1 MAQIYSFWRQ
11 VKLDFSRGSV
21 CNISLHLQMLFSN
34 ILGQTHIKNHLLKSI
49 ENGRIPHAQL
59 FVGKTGSGLLP
70 IALAYAQAIL
80 CSNHAIGSKAHEN
93 CMNMVANLAHPDL
106 HFVFP
111 VNTTEKIK
119 KNPFSELFMEQW
131 RAFVLENPYGSLYD
145 WLAFLG
151 IDKKQGN
158 INVDQAKQMLKSL
171 SLKAYEGGHKIMI
184 IWMAD
189 RMNTA
194 CANKILKLVEEP
206 PQKTVLLLLTE
217 HQQQILG
224 TIQSRCQKLHFP
236 ALSEQ
241 DISNQLTE
249 NKGVEIKKAKKISSL
264 SHGDYHQAL
273 NLLNNLGD
281 DAVFENWFVDWVR
294 TAFKAKGN
302 KDSINALISWSEEI
316 AKQGRETQKKFLGYC
331 LETFRQALLK
341 NYKTDSLLFFDAPN
355 TKFSI
360 EKFAPFVHQNN
371 IFEISEALEIA
382 SYHIE
387 RNGNAKIIFT
397 DLSIKLTRLLH
408 AKA

>member
-1 MAQIYSFWRQ
+1 MT
-11 VKLDFSRGSV
+11 V
-21 CNISLHLQMLFSN
+21 CNIWLHLQMLFSN

-70 IALAYAQAIL
+70 IAIAYAQAIL
-80 CSNHAIGSKAHEN
+80 ASNHNLGSPGHESCMVKA
-93 CMNMVANLAHPDL
+93 ANLAHPDL

-111 VNTTEKIK
+111 VNTNDLVK
-119 KNPFSELFMEQW
+119 KHPFSALFLEDW
-131 RAFVLENPYGSLYD
+131 RIFVAENPYGSLYD
-145 WLAFLG
+145 WLAYLG
-151 IDKKQGN
+151 IEKKQGT
-158 INVDQAKQMLKSL
+158 INVDEAKQILKSL

-206 PQKTVLLLLTE
+206 PKNTVLLLLTE
-217 HQQQILG
+217 REEHILQ

-236 ALSEQ
+236 LLSEETL
-241 DISNQLTE
+241 SKQLIE
-249 NKGVEIKKAKKISSL
+249 NKGVSKNKALKISRL
-264 SHGDYHQAL
+264 SNGDFHQAL
-273 NLLNNLGD
+273 CLLNNASD
-281 DAVFENWFVDWVR
+281 DSDFEIWFVNWVR

-302 KDSINALISWSEEI
+302 KSSIHGLISWSEEI
-316 AKQGRETQKKFLGYC
+316 AKEGRETQKNFLSYC
-331 LETFRQALLK
+331 QETFRQALLK
-341 NYKTDSLLFFDAPN
+341 NYKADSLLFFDAPN

-360 EKFAPFVHQNN
+360 EKFAPFIHQNN
-371 IFEISEALEIA
+371 IFEISEAIEEA

-397 DLSIKLTRLLH
+397 DLSIKLTRLIH
-408 AKA
+408 AKT

>member
-1 MAQIYSFWRQ
+1 MGQIYGFWWQ
-11 VKLDFSRGSV
+11 VKLDFSSSGV
-21 CNISLHLQMLFSN
+21 CNIYLHLQMLFSN
-34 ILGQTHIKNHLLKSI
+34 TLGQTHIKNHLLKSI

-59 FVGKTGSGLLP
+59 FVGKTGSGVLP

-80 CSNHAIGSKAHEN
+80 SSNHPVGSKAHEN
-93 CMNMVANLAHPDL
+93 CMSKVANLAHPDL

-111 VNTTEKIK
+111 VNTNEKIK
-119 KNPFSELFMEQW
+119 KHPFSALFMEDW
-131 RAFVLENPYGSLYD
+131 RAFVSQNPYGSLYD

-151 IDKKQGN
+151 IEKKQGN
-158 INVDQAKQMLKSL
+158 INVDEAKQMLKTL

-189 RMNTA
+189 KMNTA

-206 PQKTVLLLLTE
+206 PQKTVLLLLTANE
-217 HQQQILG
+217 QQILG

-236 ALSEQ
+236 LLSEEV
-241 DISNQLTE
+241 ISSQLTE
-249 NKGVEIKKAKKISSL
+249 SKGVEIKKAKKISSL
-264 SHGDYHQAL
+264 SNGDYHQAL

-281 DAVFENWFVDWVR
+281 DAIFENWFVDWVR

-331 LETFRQALLK
+331 QETFRQALLK
-341 NYKTDSLLFFDAPN
+341 NYKADSLLFFDAPN

-360 EKFAPFVHQNN
+360 EKFAPFIHQNN

>member
-1 MAQIYSFWRQ
+1 
-11 VKLDFSRGSV
+11 
-21 CNISLHLQMLFSN
+21 MLFSN
-34 ILGQTHIKNHLLKSI
+34 TLGQTHIKNHLLKGI

-59 FVGKTGSGLLP
+59 FVGKTGSGILP
-70 IALAYAQAIL
+70 VALAYAQAIL
-80 CSNHAIGSKAHEN
+80 ASNHPKGSKAHEN
-93 CMNMVANLAHPDL
+93 CVSKVSNLAHPDL

-111 VNTTEKIK
+111 VNTNQRIK
-119 KNPFSELFMEQW
+119 KNPFSNLFLEDW
-131 RAFVLENPYGSLYD
+131 RTFVSKSPFGSLYD

-151 IDKKQGN
+151 IEKKQGN
-158 INVDQAKQMLKSL
+158 INVDEAKQMLKSL
-171 SLKAYEGGHKIMI
+171 SLKPYEGGHKVMI

-206 PQKTVLLLLTE
+206 PQKTILLLLTPYE
-217 HQQQILG
+217 EKILG

-236 ALSEQ
+236 LLSEEV
-241 DISNQLTE
+241 ISNQLIE
-249 NKGVEIKKAKKISSL
+249 NKGVESKKAKKISSL
-264 SHGDYHQAL
+264 CGGDYQQAL
-273 NLLNNLGD
+273 NLVDNLGD
-281 DAVFENWFVDWVR
+281 DGVFEHWFVDWVR

-302 KDSINALISWSEEI
+302 KGSINALISWSEEI

-331 LETFRQALLK
+331 QETFRQAMLK
-341 NYKTDSLLFFDAPN
+341 NYKADSLLFFDAPN

-371 IFEISEALEIA
+371 IFEISEALETA

-408 AKA
+408 AKS

>member
-1 MAQIYSFWRQ
+1 
-11 VKLDFSRGSV
+11 
-21 CNISLHLQMLFSN
+21 MLFSN
-34 ILGQTHIKNHLLKSI
+34 TLGQTHIKNHLLKGI

-59 FVGKTGSGLLP
+59 FVGKTGSGILP
-70 IALAYAQAIL
+70 VALAYAQAIL
-80 CSNHAIGSKAHEN
+80 ASNHPKGSKAHEN
-93 CMNMVANLAHPDL
+93 CVSKVANLAHPDL

-111 VNTTEKIK
+111 VNTNQRIK
-119 KNPFSELFMEQW
+119 KNPFSNLFLEDW
-131 RAFVLENPYGSLYD
+131 RTFVSKSPFGSLYD

-151 IDKKQGN
+151 IEKKQGN
-158 INVDQAKQMLKSL
+158 INVDEAKQMLKSL
-171 SLKAYEGGHKIMI
+171 SLKPYEGGHKVMI

-206 PQKTVLLLLTE
+206 PQKTILLLLTPYE
-217 HQQQILG
+217 EKILG

-236 ALSEQ
+236 LLSEEV
-241 DISNQLTE
+241 ISNQLIE
-249 NKGVEIKKAKKISSL
+249 NKGVESKKAKKISSL
-264 SHGDYHQAL
+264 CGGDYQQAL
-273 NLLNNLGD
+273 NLVDNLGD
-281 DAVFENWFVDWVR
+281 DGVFEHWFVDWVR

-302 KDSINALISWSEEI
+302 KGSINALISWSEEI

-331 LETFRQALLK
+331 QETFRQAMLK
-341 NYKTDSLLFFDAPN
+341 NYKADSLLFFDAPN

-371 IFEISEALEIA
+371 IFEISEALETA

-408 AKA
+408 AKS

>member
-1 MAQIYSFWRQ
+1 
-11 VKLDFSRGSV
+11 
-21 CNISLHLQMLFSN
+21 MLFSN
-34 ILGQTHIKNHLLKSI
+34 TLGQTHIKNHLLKGI
-49 ENGRIPHAQL
+49 ESGRIPHAQL
-59 FVGKTGSGLLP
+59 FVGKTGSGILP
-70 IALAYAQAIL
+70 VALAYAQAIL
-80 CSNHAIGSKAHEN
+80 ASNHPRGSKAHEN
-93 CMNMVANLAHPDL
+93 CVRKVANLAHPDL

-111 VNTTEKIK
+111 VNTNQRVK
-119 KNPFSELFMEQW
+119 KHPFSNLFLEDW
-131 RAFVLENPYGSLYD
+131 RDFVSKSPFGSLYD

-151 IDKKQGN
+151 IEKKQGN
-158 INVDQAKQMLKSL
+158 INVDEAKQMLKSL
-171 SLKAYEGGHKIMI
+171 SLKPYEGGHKVMI

-206 PQKTVLLLLTE
+206 PQKTILLLLTPYE
-217 HQQQILG
+217 EKILG

-236 ALSEQ
+236 LLCEEV
-241 DISNQLTE
+241 ISNQLIE
-249 NKGVEIKKAKKISSL
+249 NKGVESKKAKKISSL
-264 SHGDYHQAL
+264 CGGDYQQAL
-273 NLLNNLGD
+273 NLVDNLGD
-281 DAVFENWFVDWVR
+281 DGVFEHWFVDWVR

-302 KDSINALISWSEEI
+302 KGSINALISWSEEI

-331 LETFRQALLK
+331 LETFRQAMLK
-341 NYKTDSLLFFDAPN
+341 NYKADSLLFFDAPN

-371 IFEISEALEIA
+371 IFEISEALETA

-408 AKA
+408 ATS

>member
-1 MAQIYSFWRQ
+1 
-11 VKLDFSRGSV
+11 
-21 CNISLHLQMLFSN
+21 MLFN
-34 ILGQTHIKNHLLKSI
+34 ETIGQNHIKSHLLKSI
-49 ENGRIPHAQL
+49 ENARIPHAQL
-59 FVGKTGSGLLP
+59 FVGKTGSGILP

-80 CSNHAIGSKAHEN
+80 ASNHPLGSKAYEN
-93 CMNMVANLAHPDL
+93 CSSKVANLVHPDL

-111 VNTTEKIK
+111 VNTNSKVK
-119 KNPFSELFMEQW
+119 KHPFSDLFMEDW
-131 RAFVLENPYGSLYD
+131 RAFVSKNPYGSLYQ

-151 IDKKQGN
+151 IEKKQGS
-158 INVDQAKQMLKSL
+158 INVDEANQMLKKL
-171 SLKAYEGGHKIMI
+171 SLKAYQGGHKIMI

-189 RMNTA
+189 RMNSA

-206 PQKTVLLLLTE
+206 PKKTILLLLTE
-217 HQQQILG
+217 HEEKIIE

-236 ALSEQ
+236 LLSQE
-241 DISNQLTE
+241 DISNHLISQRD
-249 NKGVEIKKAKKISSL
+249 VEPKKAKKISHL
-264 SHGDYHQAL
+264 SGGDYQQAL
-273 NLLNNLGD
+273 NLINNLGD
-281 DAVFENWFVDWVR
+281 DAVFEHWFVDWVR

-302 KDSINALISWSEEI
+302 KNSINALISWSEEI
-316 AKQGRETQKKFLGYC
+316 AKEGRETQKKFLGYC
-331 LETFRQALLK
+331 QETFRQALLK
-341 NYKTDSLLFFDAPN
+341 NYRADSLLFFDAPN

-408 AKA
+408 AKP

>member
-1 MAQIYSFWRQ
+1 
-11 VKLDFSRGSV
+11 
-21 CNISLHLQMLFSN
+21 MLFSN

-59 FVGKTGSGLLP
+59 FVGKAGSGLLP
-70 IALAYAQAIL
+70 MALAYAQAIL
-80 CSNHAIGSKAHEN
+80 ASNHTTGTKAHES
-93 CMNMVANLAHPDL
+93 CVTKVAHLAHPDL

-111 VNTTEKIK
+111 VNTNQRVK
-119 KNPFSELFMEQW
+119 KHPFSALFMEQW
-131 RAFVLENPYGSLYD
+131 RAFALENTYGTLYD
-145 WLAFLG
+145 WLAYLG
-151 IDKKQGN
+151 IEKKQGN
-158 INVDQAKQMLKSL
+158 INVDEAKQMLKTL

-217 HQQQILG
+217 HQEHILG
-224 TIQSRCQKLHFP
+224 TIQSRCQKLQFP
-236 ALSEQ
+236 LLPENV
-241 DISNQLTE
+241 ISSQLIE
-249 NKGVEIKKAKKISSL
+249 DKHVESKKAKKISSM
-264 SHGDYHQAL
+264 SNGDYHQAL
-273 NLLNNLGD
+273 NLLSNLGD
-281 DAVFENWFVDWVR
+281 GTVFENWFVDWVR

-302 KDSINALISWSEEI
+302 KSSINALISWSEEI
-316 AKQGRETQKKFLGYC
+316 ATQGRETQKKFLGYC
-331 LETFRQALLK
+331 QETFRQAMLK
-341 NYKTDSLLFFDAPN
+341 NYTADSLLLFDAPN
-355 TKFSI
+355 TNFSI

-371 IFEISEALEIA
+371 IFEISEALETA

-408 AKA
+408 AKP

>member
-1 MAQIYSFWRQ
+1 
-11 VKLDFSRGSV
+11 
-21 CNISLHLQMLFSN
+21 MLFSN
-34 ILGQTHIKNHLLKSI
+34 TLGQTHIKNHLLKGI

-59 FVGKTGSGLLP
+59 FVGKTGSGILP
-70 IALAYAQAIL
+70 VALAYAQAIL
-80 CSNHAIGSKAHEN
+80 ASNHPRGSKAHEN
-93 CMNMVANLAHPDL
+93 CVRKVANLAHPDL

-111 VNTTEKIK
+111 VNTNQRIK
-119 KNPFSELFMEQW
+119 KHPFSNLFLEDW
-131 RAFVLENPYGSLYD
+131 RDFVSKSPFGSLYD

-151 IDKKQGN
+151 IEKKQGN
-158 INVDQAKQMLKSL
+158 INVDEAKQMLKSL
-171 SLKAYEGGHKIMI
+171 SLKPYEGGHKVMI

-206 PQKTVLLLLTE
+206 PQKTILLLLTPYE
-217 HQQQILG
+217 EKILG

-236 ALSEQ
+236 LLSEEV
-241 DISNQLTE
+241 ISNQLIE
-249 NKGVEIKKAKKISSL
+249 NKGVESKKAKKISSL
-264 SHGDYHQAL
+264 CGGDYQQAL
-273 NLLNNLGD
+273 NLVDNLGD
-281 DAVFENWFVDWVR
+281 DGVFEHWFVDWVR

-302 KDSINALISWSEEI
+302 KGSINALISWSEEI

-331 LETFRQALLK
+331 LETFRQAMLK
-341 NYKTDSLLFFDAPN
+341 NYKADSLLFFDAPN

-371 IFEISEALEIA
+371 IFEISEALETA
-382 SYHIE
+382 YYHIE

-408 AKA
+408 ATS

>member
-1 MAQIYSFWRQ
+1 
-11 VKLDFSRGSV
+11 
-21 CNISLHLQMLFSN
+21 MLFN
-34 ILGQTHIKNHLLKSI
+34 ETIGQNHIKSHLLKSI
-49 ENGRIPHAQL
+49 ENARIPHAQL
-59 FVGKTGSGLLP
+59 FVGKTGSGILP

-80 CSNHAIGSKAHEN
+80 ASNHPLGSKAYEN
-93 CMNMVANLAHPDL
+93 CSSKVANLVHPDL

-111 VNTTEKIK
+111 VNTNSKVK
-119 KNPFSELFMEQW
+119 KHPFSDLFMEDW
-131 RAFVLENPYGSLYD
+131 RAFVSKNPYGSLYQ

-151 IDKKQGN
+151 IEKKQGS
-158 INVDQAKQMLKSL
+158 INVDEANQMLKKL
-171 SLKAYEGGHKIMI
+171 SLKAYQGGHKIMI

-189 RMNTA
+189 RMNSA

-206 PQKTVLLLLTE
+206 PKKTILLLLTE
-217 HQQQILG
+217 HEEKIIE

-236 ALSEQ
+236 LLSQE
-241 DISNQLTE
+241 DISNHLISQRD
-249 NKGVEIKKAKKISSL
+249 VEPKKAKKISHL
-264 SHGDYHQAL
+264 SGGDYQHAL
-273 NLLNNLGD
+273 NLINNLGD
-281 DAVFENWFVDWVR
+281 DAVFEHWFVDWVR

-302 KDSINALISWSEEI
+302 KNSINALVSWSEEI
-316 AKQGRETQKKFLGYC
+316 AKEGRETQKKFLGYC
-331 LETFRQALLK
+331 QETFRQALLK
-341 NYKTDSLLFFDAPN
+341 NYRADSLLFFDAPN

-408 AKA
+408 AKP

>member
-1 MAQIYSFWRQ
+1 
-11 VKLDFSRGSV
+11 
-21 CNISLHLQMLFSN
+21 MLFSN
-34 ILGQTHIKNHLLKSI
+34 TLGQTHIKNHLLKGI
-49 ENGRIPHAQL
+49 ESGRIPHAQL
-59 FVGKTGSGLLP
+59 FVGKTGSGILP
-70 IALAYAQAIL
+70 VALAYAQAIL
-80 CSNHAIGSKAHEN
+80 ASNHPRGSKAHEN
-93 CMNMVANLAHPDL
+93 CVRKVANLAHPDL

-111 VNTTEKIK
+111 VNTNQRVK
-119 KNPFSELFMEQW
+119 KHPFSNLFLEDW
-131 RAFVLENPYGSLYD
+131 RDFVSKSPFGSLYD

-151 IDKKQGN
+151 IEKKQGN
-158 INVDQAKQMLKSL
+158 INVDEAKQMLKSL
-171 SLKAYEGGHKIMI
+171 SLKPYEGGHKVMI

-206 PQKTVLLLLTE
+206 PQKTILLLLTPYE
-217 HQQQILG
+217 EKILG

-236 ALSEQ
+236 LLCEEV
-241 DISNQLTE
+241 ISNQLIE
-249 NKGVEIKKAKKISSL
+249 NKGVESKKAKKISSL
-264 SHGDYHQAL
+264 CGGDYQQAL
-273 NLLNNLGD
+273 NLVDNLGD
-281 DAVFENWFVDWVR
+281 DGVFEHWFVDWVR

-302 KDSINALISWSEEI
+302 KGSINALISWSEEI

-331 LETFRQALLK
+331 LETFRQAMLK
-341 NYKTDSLLFFDAPN
+341 NYKADSLLFFDAPN

-371 IFEISEALEIA
+371 IFEISEALETA

-408 AKA
+408 AKS

>member
-1 MAQIYSFWRQ
+1 
-11 VKLDFSRGSV
+11 
-21 CNISLHLQMLFSN
+21 MLFN
-34 ILGQTHIKNHLLKSI
+34 ETIGQNHIKSHLLKSI
-49 ENGRIPHAQL
+49 ENARIPHAQL
-59 FVGKTGSGLLP
+59 FVGKTGSGILP

-80 CSNHAIGSKAHEN
+80 ASNHPLGSKAYEN
-93 CMNMVANLAHPDL
+93 CSSKVANLAHPDL

-111 VNTTEKIK
+111 VNTNSKVK
-119 KNPFSELFMEQW
+119 KHPFSDLFMEDW
-131 RAFVLENPYGSLYD
+131 RAFVSKNPYGSLYQ

-151 IDKKQGN
+151 IEKKQGS
-158 INVDQAKQMLKSL
+158 INVDEANQMLKKL
-171 SLKAYEGGHKIMI
+171 SLKAYQGGHKIMI

-189 RMNTA
+189 RMNSA

-206 PQKTVLLLLTE
+206 PKKTILLLLTE
-217 HQQQILG
+217 HEEKIIE

-236 ALSEQ
+236 LLSQE
-241 DISNQLTE
+241 DISNHLISQRD
-249 NKGVEIKKAKKISSL
+249 VEPKKAKKISHL
-264 SHGDYHQAL
+264 SGGDYQYAL
-273 NLLNNLGD
+273 NLINNLGD
-281 DAVFENWFVDWVR
+281 DAVFEHWFVDWVR

-302 KDSINALISWSEEI
+302 KNSINALISWSEEI
-316 AKQGRETQKKFLGYC
+316 AKEGRETQKKFLGYC
-331 LETFRQALLK
+331 QETFRQALLK
-341 NYKTDSLLFFDAPN
+341 NYRADSLLFFDAPN

-408 AKA
+408 AKP

>member
-1 MAQIYSFWRQ
+1 
-11 VKLDFSRGSV
+11 
-21 CNISLHLQMLFSN
+21 MLFN
-34 ILGQTHIKNHLLKSI
+34 ETIGQNHIKSHLLKSI
-49 ENGRIPHAQL
+49 ENARIPHAQL
-59 FVGKTGSGLLP
+59 FVGKTGSGILP

-80 CSNHAIGSKAHEN
+80 ANNHPLGSKAYEN
-93 CMNMVANLAHPDL
+93 CSSKVANLAHPDL

-111 VNTTEKIK
+111 VNTNSKVK
-119 KNPFSELFMEQW
+119 KHPFSDLFMEDW
-131 RAFVLENPYGSLYD
+131 RAFVSKNPYGSLYQ

-151 IDKKQGN
+151 IEKKQGS
-158 INVDQAKQMLKSL
+158 INVDEANQMLKKL
-171 SLKAYEGGHKIMI
+171 SLKAYQGGHKIMI

-189 RMNTA
+189 RMNSA

-206 PQKTVLLLLTE
+206 PKKTILLLLTE
-217 HQQQILG
+217 HEEKIIE

-236 ALSEQ
+236 LLSQE
-241 DISNQLTE
+241 DISNHLISQRD
-249 NKGVEIKKAKKISSL
+249 VEPKKAKKISHL
-264 SHGDYHQAL
+264 SGGDYQYAL
-273 NLLNNLGD
+273 NLINNLGD
-281 DAVFENWFVDWVR
+281 DAVFEHWFVDWVR

-302 KDSINALISWSEEI
+302 KSSINALISWSEEI
-316 AKQGRETQKKFLGYC
+316 AKEGRETQKKFLGYC
-331 LETFRQALLK
+331 QETFRQALLK
-341 NYKTDSLLFFDAPN
+341 NYRADSLLFFDAPN

-408 AKA
+408 AKP

>member
-1 MAQIYSFWRQ
+1 
-11 VKLDFSRGSV
+11 
-21 CNISLHLQMLFSN
+21 MLFSN
-34 ILGQTHIKNHLLKSI
+34 TLGQTHIKNHLLKGVES
-49 ENGRIPHAQL
+49 GRIPHAQL
-59 FVGKTGSGLLP
+59 FVGKTGSGILP
-70 IALAYAQAIL
+70 VALAYAQAIL
-80 CSNHAIGSKAHEN
+80 ASNHPRGSKAHEN
-93 CMNMVANLAHPDL
+93 CVRKVANLAHPDL

-111 VNTTEKIK
+111 VNTNQRVK
-119 KNPFSELFMEQW
+119 KHPFSNLFLEDW
-131 RAFVLENPYGSLYD
+131 RDFVSKSPFGSLYD

-151 IDKKQGN
+151 IEKKQGN
-158 INVDQAKQMLKSL
+158 INVDEAKQMIKSL
-171 SLKAYEGGHKIMI
+171 SLKPYEGGHKVMI

-206 PQKTVLLLLTE
+206 PQKTILLLLTPYE
-217 HQQQILG
+217 EKILG

-236 ALSEQ
+236 LLCEEV
-241 DISNQLTE
+241 ISNQLIE
-249 NKGVEIKKAKKISSL
+249 NKGVESKKAKKISSL
-264 SHGDYHQAL
+264 CGGDYQQAL
-273 NLLNNLGD
+273 NLVDNLGD
-281 DAVFENWFVDWVR
+281 DGVFEHWFVDWVR

-302 KDSINALISWSEEI
+302 KGSINALISWSEEI

-331 LETFRQALLK
+331 LETFRQAMLK
-341 NYKTDSLLFFDAPN
+341 NYKADSLLFFDAPN

-371 IFEISEALEIA
+371 IFEISEALETA

-408 AKA
+408 ATS